1 MIRLRQSYAGPT
13 GPALYCEAQRAKQY
27 HLFNNALPFARPHI
41 AGWNPGDIVMFPD
54 PKSPTLERRGRVIAS
69 LPHFTA
75 LVLRAERPD
84 AIVEINP
91 ARCRKVI

>member
-1 MIRLRQSYAGPT
+1 MTRLRSSSYAGR

-27 HLFNNALPFARPHI
+27 PLFNDALPFARPHI

-54 PKSPTLERRGRVIAS
+54 PKSPALERRGRVIAS